1 MSVLQ
6 FKTTQNLSLLW
17 DVFLDELQ
25 VSHTNKEL
33 MANIRSVFESNI
45 GPFTARANQ
54 NASIMELNKQFLKQ
68 IVLAVNRLF
77 PYLKQMKK
85 ITITDE
91 EVSSPYKIED
101 IHASRQSDFEREVE
115 KKQMEMDSYLTLKK
129 PQQVNFSDNNYDEKI
144 GSMEL
149 LISEKIAQRNSE
161 ILPPIQESDQWLQPK
176 ETSVKA
182 EKMFNYNS
190 NNNNTNNNSNNN
202 NNFNNNTNNN
212 TNNRLKHINIDTNNN
227 VVLKKVTWTDEPTNN
242 IFQKLKKMPEE
253 TNTTKQYV
261 EQQSI
266 ALPEVKQE
274 IMNRPTIQP
283 IIPKNELATQIN
295 ELNKK
300 IDAMY
305 EMLVKLTT
313 YIENKND

>member
-1 MSVLQ
+1 MSVVQ
-6 FKTTQNLSLLW
+6 FKTIQNLSLLW

-54 NASIMELNKQFLKQ
+54 NTSIMELNKQFLKQ

-91 EVSSPYKIED
+91 ELSSPYKIED

-149 LISEKIAQRNSE
+149 LISEKIAQRNLE
-161 ILPPIQESDQWLQPK
+161 ILPPIQETDQWLQPK
-176 ETSVKA
+176 ETSIKA
-182 EKMFNYNS
+182 EKIFNYD
-190 NNNNTNNNSNNN
+190 SNNN
-202 NNFNNNTNNN
+202 NNNSNK
-212 TNNRLKHINIDTNNN
+212 LKHINIDTNN
-227 VVLKKVTWTDEPTNN
+227 VVIKEKKVTWTDEEATNN
-242 IFQKLKKMPEE
+242 IFQKLKKVPEL
-253 TNTTKQYV
+253 KQYD

-266 ALPEVKQE
+266 PLPDVKQE
-274 IMNRPTIQP
+274 KIISNSNPNLNPTSNHINAF
-283 IIPKNELATQIN
+283 IPKNDLAVQIN

-300 IDAMY
+300 MDKILDI
-305 EMLVKLTT
+305 LNTL
-313 YIENKND
+313 IEQQNK

>member
-54 NASIMELNKQFLKQ
+54 NTSIMELNKQFLKQ

-91 EVSSPYKIED
+91 ELSSPYKIED

-129 PQQVNFSDNNYDEKI
+129 PQQVNFSDNNYNEKI

-149 LISEKIAQRNSE
+149 LISEKISQRNLE
-161 ILPPIQESDQWLQPK
+161 ILPPIQETDQWLQPK
-176 ETSVKA
+176 ETSIKA
-182 EKMFNYNS
+182 EKIFNYDS
-190 NNNNTNNNSNNN
+190 NNNNTNNNNSNNN
-202 NNFNNNTNNN
+202 NSNNK
-212 TNNRLKHINIDTNNN
+212 LKHINIDTNNN
-227 VVLKKVTWTDEPTNN
+227 VVLKKVTWTDEEATNN
-242 IFQKLKKMPEE
+242 IFQKLKKVPEL
-253 TNTTKQYV
+253 KQYD

-266 ALPEVKQE
+266 SLPDVKQE
-274 IMNRPTIQP
+274 QIISNSNPNLNPTSNHINAF
-283 IIPKNELATQIN
+283 IPKNDLAVQIN

-300 IDAMY
+300 MDKILDI
-305 EMLVKLTT
+305 LNTL
-313 YIENKND
+313 IEKQK

>member
-1 MSVLQ
+1 MSIVQ

-91 EVSSPYKIED
+91 EVSSLYKIED

-161 ILPPIQESDQWLQPK
+161 ILPPIQETDQWLQPK

-190 NNNNTNNNSNNN
+190 NDNNTNNNSN

-253 TNTTKQYV
+253 KQYV

-274 IMNRPTIQP
+274 IINRPTIQP
-283 IIPKNELATQIN
+283 IIPKNDLAIQIN

-300 IDAMY
+300 VDIMY

-313 YIENKND
+313 LMQNKNDK

>member
-54 NASIMELNKQFLKQ
+54 NTSIMELNKQFLKQ

-149 LISEKIAQRNSE
+149 LISEKIAQRNLE
-161 ILPPIQESDQWLQPK
+161 ILPPIQETDQWLQPK
-176 ETSVKA
+176 ETSVKT
-182 EKMFNYNS
+182 EKMFNYDS
-190 NNNNTNNNSNNN
+190 NNNNTNNNNSNSK
-202 NNFNNNTNNN
+202 
-212 TNNRLKHINIDTNNN
+212 LKHINIDTNNN
-227 VVLKKVTWTDEPTNN
+227 VVLKEKKVTWTDEEATNN

-266 ALPEVKQE
+266 ALTEVKQE
-274 IMNRPTIQP
+274 IMNRPTPIPNQP

-313 YIENKND
+313 YIENKNG

>member
-1 MSVLQ
+1 MSIVQ

-54 NASIMELNKQFLKQ
+54 NTSIMELNKQFLKQ

-161 ILPPIQESDQWLQPK
+161 ILPPIQETDQWLQPK
-176 ETSVKA
+176 ETSVKT
-182 EKMFNYNS
+182 EKMFNYDS
-190 NNNNTNNNSNNN
+190 
-202 NNFNNNTNNN
+202 NFNNNTNNN
-212 TNNRLKHINIDTNNN
+212 NSNSKLKHINIDTNNN
-227 VVLKKVTWTDEPTNN
+227 VVLKEKKVTWTDEEATNN

-266 ALPEVKQE
+266 ALTEVKQE
-274 IMNRPTIQP
+274 IMNRPTPIPNQP

-313 YIENKND
+313 YIENKNG

>member
-1 MSVLQ
+1 MSIVQ

-129 PQQVNFSDNNYDEKI
+129 PHQVNFSDNNYDEKI

-149 LISEKIAQRNSE
+149 LISEKIAQRNLE
-161 ILPPIQESDQWLQPK
+161 ILPPIQETDQWLQPK
-176 ETSVKA
+176 ETSVKT
-182 EKMFNYNS
+182 EKMFNYDS
-190 NNNNTNNNSNNN
+190 NNNNTNNNNPNNN
-202 NNFNNNTNNN
+202 NSNNK
-212 TNNRLKHINIDTNNN
+212 LKHINIDTNNN
-227 VVLKKVTWTDEPTNN
+227 VVLKEKKVTWTDEEATNN

-266 ALPEVKQE
+266 ALTEVKQE
-274 IMNRPTIQP
+274 IMNRPTPIPNQP

-313 YIENKND
+313 YIENKNG

>member
-68 IVLAVNRLF
+68 IVLAVNQLF

-149 LISEKIAQRNSE
+149 LISEKIAQRNLE
-161 ILPPIQESDQWLQPK
+161 ILPPIQESYQWLQPK
-176 ETSVKA
+176 ETSIKA
-182 EKMFNYNS
+182 EKMFNYDS
-190 NNNNTNNNSNNN
+190 NNNNTNNNNPNNNNYYDGYGRLIFNNN
-202 NNFNNNTNNN
+202 NNNLSLEIPTKPQNTS
-212 TNNRLKHINIDTNNN
+212 K
-227 VVLKKVTWTDEPTNN
+227 
-242 IFQKLKKMPEE
+242 
-253 TNTTKQYV
+253 
-261 EQQSI
+261 
-266 ALPEVKQE
+266 
-274 IMNRPTIQP
+274 
-283 IIPKNELATQIN
+283 
-295 ELNKK
+295 
-300 IDAMY
+300 
-305 EMLVKLTT
+305 
-313 YIENKND
+313 